1 MFVISNLLRAVL
13 AQHLVHLVRPL
24 DDDPLD
30 GVLELNVA
38 LLATRSLCLSLLLVD
53 VLCSLRERE
62 ESLALDVTPDLVD
75 AGGEFVDLLLYICR
89 VR

>member
-24 DDDPLD
+24 DYDPLD

-38 LLATRSLCLSLLLVD
+38 LPATRGLCLPLLLVN
-53 VLCSLRERE
+53 VLGSLGER
-62 ESLALDVTPDLVD
+62 
-75 AGGEFVDLLLYICR
+75 
-89 VR
+89 